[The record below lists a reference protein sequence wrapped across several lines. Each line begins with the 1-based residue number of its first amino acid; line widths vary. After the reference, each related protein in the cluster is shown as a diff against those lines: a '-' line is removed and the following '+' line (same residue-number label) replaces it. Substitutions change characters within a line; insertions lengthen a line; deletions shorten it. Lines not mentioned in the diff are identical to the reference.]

1 MPHIQVTLV
10 KGRTTEQKRRLA
22 KRLADVLSEEMQA
35 DPRNISLSLVEVEAD
50 GFFSTGELA
59 LDRRKREGGS

>member
-1 MPHIQVTLV
+1 MPHIQITLI

-22 KRLADVLSEEMQA
+22 KRLADVFAEEAQA
-35 DPRNISLSLVEVEAD
+35 DPRNVSLSLVEVEVD

-59 LDRRKREGGS
+59 LDRRARQAGG